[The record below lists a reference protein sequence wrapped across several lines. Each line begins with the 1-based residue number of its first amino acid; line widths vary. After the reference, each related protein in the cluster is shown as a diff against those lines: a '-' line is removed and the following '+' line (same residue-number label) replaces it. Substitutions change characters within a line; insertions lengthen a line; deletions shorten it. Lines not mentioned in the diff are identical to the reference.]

1 MRDLVKIAPPGG
13 VVLDPF
19 MGSGTTGVAAVI
31 EGRRFVGVEIT
42 EHYAAS
48 SETRIRLAAGQH
60 VERGAQTS
68 LDFEVPA

>member
-19 MGSGTTGVAAVI
+19 MGPGTTGVAAVI

-48 SETRIRLAAGQH
+48 SETRNPPRRRAARRA
-60 VERGAQTS
+60 EA
-68 LDFEVPA
+68 